1 MKNEHRTE
9 PREPIELPLQMDD
22 GASAVTRD
30 ISATGLFFE
39 TDSEQRVGN
48 LINFEIN
55 LDTPDG
61 PMKLKAQGQI
71 VRIESQGGRTGVG
84 VKLLESRLEAVG

>member
-9 PREPIELPLQMDD
+9 PREPINLPLQMDD
-22 GASAVTRD
+22 GVSAMTRD

-55 LDTPDG
+55 LDTPGG
-61 PMKLKAQGQI
+61 PMKLKALGQI
-71 VRIESQGGRTGVG
+71 VRLESHGSRTGVG
-84 VKLLESRLEAVG
+84 VRLLNSRLEAVE